1 MPCLMIYWWLSAVYE
16 TAQKWLA
23 QGLFTFKQRYKLY
36 LFVRPK
42 QTVGQ
47 IKSLAIGFQY

>member
-23 QGLFTFKQRYKLY
+23 QGLFTFKQRYKLSF
-36 LFVRPK
+36 LFAQNKP
-42 QTVGQ
+42 
-47 IKSLAIGFQY
+47 